1 MPLEIRSPKFE
12 IRHRNPESR
21 QAAAAS
27 RNANVGSR
35 VPRRYL
41 AVGALFGFLAIS
53 APAADPSAAPAV
65 SDVVLART
73 ALSAIDADPM
83 VRDVNVL
90 VSVVDR
96 VAVVGGPV
104 PSQEHGRRAES
115 IIRRVPG
122 IVEVKNRCFVQEP
135 PDPLLRAMSARL
147 PASPRRLLASE
158 LPGVAASPRTGLVE
172 EYSPALG
179 ENRLAAVGPTE
190 RSVVARRP
198 ANPSDSVLL
207 PPVGAA
213 AERPPV
219 VAAAPTAPALL
230 TSRPADVLAAAEAVR
245 KAEARF
251 AGLRVAIANGTLVVA
266 GTAGRAA
273 DAWDLAQELR
283 RIPGIPRVA
292 IGSIAVK

>member
-12 IRHRNPESR
+12 IRNRNLESR

-27 RNANVGSR
+27 RNANAGSR

-135 PDPLLRAMSARL
+135 PDPLLRAMSARSSRSVHC
-147 PASPRRLLASE
+147 PAASRKTTMPSARRLAEATCRSPLRFLAITT
-158 LPGVAASPRTGLVE
+158 PVRGV
-172 EYSPALG
+172 
-179 ENRLAAVGPTE
+179 
-190 RSVVARRP
+190 
-198 ANPSDSVLL
+198 
-207 PPVGAA
+207 
-213 AERPPV
+213 
-219 VAAAPTAPALL
+219 
-230 TSRPADVLAAAEAVR
+230 VLACWR
-245 KAEARF
+245 KQR
-251 AGLRVAIANGTLVVA
+251 LHQR
-266 GTAGRAA
+266 
-273 DAWDLAQELR
+273 
-283 RIPGIPRVA
+283 
-292 IGSIAVK
+292 